1 MFSLSPELLSQMSAG
16 SLTSG
21 TTALAPTTTSTTPTT
36 STTAYNQPYG
46 EPVPVSSTTST
57 APSYTSWE
65 TMPLDQ
71 KLTISAALAPM
82 TKTLVEY
89 QPQTAAEQQYMSGLN
104 TYVDNLSDPYGQFYT
119 NPLGTWGFNMPTGNT
134 APALSPEQVSA
145 YMAKPYDQQY
155 TYGFDLLSNRGNST
169 GDVRVGYNDPIFLVN
184 NRTGEI
190 VYGGSGIT
198 AAQKVA
204 EMASQ
209 LTEEGGNKA
218 TWSIYQGAP
227 GSTSPDDFR
236 QVAYEQPNQSTWGI
250 IADIALPTAGAL
262 LAGPIGLSGTLG
274 AAAGAAAG
282 SGLSSALQGRSLD
295 DALLRAAISGGLTYA
310 GGEILGNAAAPANT
324 ATEGA
329 LTSAGTTALQQ
340 GTTQFAT
347 NALDDT
353 IVVLAREAVKS
364 GLATSVEQAISS
376 GLAAAMAD
384 AMGGNAMQGYQTG
397 DVSKVPVPASVSPT
411 QPETLV
417 TAGWRPATTTGGL
430 STATASN
437 VGAALSG
444 IPTTSPE
451 APVDPDAPPAEEPI
465 QQQELQ
471 PEEIKV
477 IAKKAV
483 EMGLADDVAQATA
496 SGIVQALYEKYGD
509 ALLQNQTEPKSF
521 LSKLSDY
528 YTYGSLGLS
537 GLAILG
543 KALSGGSGTSS
554 AKASGITSPV
564 FSAKLPPPSTGFGGS
579 LSGGGFGVRPVTTSG
594 GSGPNGEMTMEDW
607 LTYASRPELSFF
619 NYVPRTAAT
628 IARAKGGSTDGKRG
642 SFAVEGP
649 GTGRSDDIP
658 AVLSDGEY
666 VIDAETVALL
676 GDGSSKAGAKK
687 LDQFRVNVRKH
698 KGAKLAKGRFS
709 ANAKSPEKYMA
720 GGRS

>member
-1 MFSLSPELLSQMSAG
+1 MFSLSPELLAQMSAG

-145 YMAKPYDQQY
+145 YMAKPYEQQY

-227 GSTSPDDFR
+227 GSTSADDFR

-250 IADIALPTAGAL
+250 IADYALPTAGAL
-262 LAGPIGLSGTLG
+262 LAGPIGLSGALG

-295 DALLRAAISGGLTYA
+295 DALLRAAISGGLTYV
-310 GGEILGNAAAPANT
+310 GGQYFNSPSSPAVT
-324 ATEGA
+324 GIGATG
-329 LTSAGTTALQQ
+329 GTTAASGLGSQLAQTAANGDIIVSGFLRGAPSWASQFAASTLPNFFSPTSYGSYEPSSPTTAQTVSNNLGDDYLPDVVINGGAGSNWGSQFLSGLGSLNFGTPPSSGSTSTPTDSTTTDQRPADEQQATNDQTGYEDIVVNPGAGQNWVDQLLQQ
-340 GTTQFAT
+340 YGINTTQSA
-347 NALDDT
+347 
-353 IVVLAREAVKS
+353 
-364 GLATSVEQAISS
+364 
-376 GLAAAMAD
+376 
-384 AMGGNAMQGYQTG
+384 
-397 DVSKVPVPASVSPT
+397 
-411 QPETLV
+411 
-417 TAGWRPATTTGGL
+417 
-430 STATASN
+430 
-437 VGAALSG
+437 
-444 IPTTSPE
+444 
-451 APVDPDAPPAEEPI
+451 
-465 QQQELQ
+465 
-471 PEEIKV
+471 
-477 IAKKAV
+477 
-483 EMGLADDVAQATA
+483 
-496 SGIVQALYEKYGD
+496 
-509 ALLQNQTEPKSF
+509 LQNSGTAPKEKSF
-521 LSKLSDY
+521 FEKLSDY
-528 YTYGSLGLS
+528 YRYGALGLS
-537 GLAILG
+537 GLSLLG
-543 KALSGGSGTSS
+543 KLLEGGNDASS

-564 FSAKLPPPSTGFGGS
+564 FSAKLPPPSAGFGSGS
-579 LSGGGFGVRPVTTSG
+579 FAARPVTTSG

-619 NYVPRTAAT
+619 NYVPKTAAT
-628 IARAKGGSTDGKRG
+628 IARAKGGSTDGERG
-642 SFAVEGP
+642 SFAVQGP

-698 KGAKLAKGRFS
+698 KGAKLAKGHFS